1 MSVDWTFI
9 FCHYFLHFFHEIY
22 IFMQQ
27 TLLQKMG
34 TLLKSSKRCRFCGEE
49 VEDGLDLY
57 SELFLTS
64 KQLDDDED
72 VATTVTILICDAAFK
87 YLKLKLDPESPFPKY
102 CCPECKMGLQAVI
115 DFSDKLELG
124 QVNMAKILITEGI
137 GVEVKKR
144 GRPRKGFEKVKKE
157 ESKTSKEDSSIGKR
171 KIKVPKKFEETVH
184 ELKNNIDDTKHKVD
198 IEEKNA
204 DLEEYRLNIDEGDGN
219 EEFTVS
225 IDMSNLSDTKTNP
238 GSNPVLDEINSILT
252 QFDKKERA
260 DVSDATLNV
269 HYCEVCDHSFPSQ
282 ECLNIHVTTSHGQI
296 MYKCDL
302 NSCNALLKSREELR
316 SHQLSFGHK
325 DFIILEIGSPKDSL
339 KSSLETLKDEIV
351 SMDNIIEKISDK
363 FRCSEC
369 EIDLHSQQ
377 KFNIHMAEIHGTT
390 GAKVYPCTEQ
400 GCSRTFTAPSSLTY
414 HKFSS
419 HNKSVYFCT
428 EPGCNKSFKMKNL
441 LTRHLKTHS
450 SERTFA
456 CEQCDKSFKTRSNL
470 YSHTIVHQQEPKFFC
485 DECGQQFK
493 HRTSLTSHMRWH
505 QGEKPFKCPFCP
517 KTFNQNGNLQEHVR
531 IHTGEKPFKCELC
544 PRAFTTSSQH
554 RLHVKRHMG
563 VKQFKCEFCGKAFLN
578 KDTFKTH
585 LRRHKGEKPYGCKFC
600 KKSFAESWAL
610 TKHLRFHTGQQPYLC
625 KECGK
630 RFSDSSNLAK
640 HKKIHDGYLSSKSKQ
655 TVWNIVKD
663 AGEGVEE
670 PDVDVIEGN
679 SEVQQVIYIAY
690 ENGEQKAIEGVIKD
704 GQIDIAALAAQGI
717 SVETEADISE
727 DIITQEVVPGPLE
740 KMEQMEYKEH
750 LEPHT
755 VKLVQHQQGVEQNN
769 QTIDLTM
776 KDGHQIRL
784 VAPLN
789 IDPLTFATEYIKDL
803 QQIPN

>member
-1 MSVDWTFI
+1 
-9 FCHYFLHFFHEIY
+9 
-22 IFMQQ
+22 
-27 TLLQKMG
+27 MG
-34 TLLKSSKRCRFCGEE
+34 TLLRNSRRCRFCGEE
-49 VEDGLDLY
+49 IAGVLNLY
-57 SELFLTS
+57 SEESLISRQSS
-64 KQLDDDED
+64 KDLNLES
-72 VATTVTILICDAAFK
+72 VSILLSEASYK

-102 CCPECKMGLQAVI
+102 VCSECKEGLQAVI
-115 DFSDKLELG
+115 NFSDKLEFG
-124 QVNMAKILITEGI
+124 QLTMAKILITEGV
-137 GVEVKKR
+137 GSEVKKR
-144 GRPRKGFEKVKKE
+144 GRPKKGFEKIKKM
-157 ESKTSKEDSSIGKR
+157 ESLSNTLKEDTNIGKR
-171 KIKVPKKFEETVH
+171 KIKLPKKFDETVH
-184 ELKNNIDDTKHKVD
+184 DLKNEISDPKQKID

-204 DLEEYRLNIDEGDGN
+204 DLEEYKLNIDEGDGN

-225 IDMSNLSDTKTNP
+225 IDMSNLRDAKVNSGP
-238 GSNPVLDEINSILT
+238 NPVLDEINSILT
-252 QFDKKERA
+252 QFDKKEKSQ
-260 DVSDATLNV
+260 VSSGTLTV
-269 HYCEVCDHSFPSQ
+269 FYCEVCDHSFPSQ
-282 ECLNIHVTTSHGQI
+282 ECVDIHVSTSHGQI

-302 NSCNALLKSREELR
+302 NSCNALLKSRDDLR
-316 SHQLSFGHK
+316 KHQANLGHE

-363 FRCSEC
+363 FRCNEC
-369 EIDLHSQQ
+369 EVDLKSQQ
-377 KFNIHMAEIHGTT
+377 KFNIHMAEIHGTS
-390 GAKVYPCTEQ
+390 GAKVYPCTEL
-400 GCSRTFTAPSSLTY
+400 GCTKIFTAPSSLTY

-419 HNKSVYFCT
+419 HNKSLYLCT
-428 EPGCNKSFKMKNL
+428 EPGCNKSFKIKNL

-450 SERTFA
+450 SERTFV

-470 YSHTIVHQQEPKFFC
+470 YSHTVVHQQEPKFFC

-517 KTFNQNGNLQEHVR
+517 KSFNQNGNLQEHVR

-640 HKKIHDGYLSSKSKQ
+640 HKKIHEGFNCDKNKQ

-663 AGEGVEE
+663 AGEGVDE
-670 PDVDVIEGN
+670 PDVIDGN

-690 ENGEQKAIEGVIKD
+690 ENGEQKAIEGAIKD

-717 SVETEADISE
+717 SVETTSEGDIAG
-727 DIITQEVVPGPLE
+727 DIISQEVVSGPLE
-740 KMEQMEYKEH
+740 KMEQMEYKEQ
-750 LEPHT
+750 LEPHA
-755 VKLVQHQQGVEQNN
+755 VKLVQHQLGSEQSN

-776 KDGHQIRL
+776 KDGQQIRL

-803 QQIPN
+803 QHLPS

>member
-1 MSVDWTFI
+1 
-9 FCHYFLHFFHEIY
+9 
-22 IFMQQ
+22 
-27 TLLQKMG
+27 MG
-34 TLLKSSKRCRFCGEE
+34 SCLRDSKKCRFCAEE
-49 VEDGLDLY
+49 VLDGLDLY
-57 SELFLTS
+57 SGDTLTS
-64 KQLDDDED
+64 KQYDKDQEL
-72 VATTVTILICDAAFK
+72 VTSSNISLSEASQK
-87 YLKLKLDPESPFPKY
+87 YLKLKLDPSSPFPKSSCY
-102 CCPECKMGLQAVI
+102 GCKLGLQNVI
-115 DFSDKLELG
+115 SFSDKLEMG
-124 QVNMAKILITEGI
+124 QVNLARILISEGV

-144 GRPRKGFEKVKKE
+144 GRPKKGFEKNRKE
-157 ESKTSKEDSSIGKR
+157 ESVSVLNGDTNVGKR
-171 KIKVPKKFEETVH
+171 KIKLPKKFEETVH
-184 ELKNNIDDTKHKVD
+184 DMKGELSESKDKVD

-225 IDMSNLSDTKTNP
+225 IDMSNLREVKGNP
-238 GSNPVLDEINSILT
+238 APNPVLDEINSILT
-252 QFDKKERA
+252 QFDKKEKGKVA
-260 DVSDATLNV
+260 DLSMNMF
-269 HYCEVCDHSFPSQ
+269 YCEVCDQSFPSQ
-282 ECLNIHVTTSHGQI
+282 ECLDLHASTSHGQI

-302 NSCNALLKSREELR
+302 SSCNALLKSKEDLR
-316 SHQLSFGHK
+316 SHQLSYGHE
-325 DFIILEIGSPKDSL
+325 DFIILEIGNPKDAL
-339 KSSLETLKDEIV
+339 KSSLEILKDEIV
-351 SMDNIIEKISDK
+351 SMDNIIEKISEK
-363 FRCSEC
+363 FRCEEC
-369 EIDLHSQQ
+369 EIDLNSQQ
-377 KFNIHMAEIHGTT
+377 KFNIHMAEIHGTS
-390 GAKVYPCTEQ
+390 GVKVYPCTEL
-400 GCSRTFTAPSSLTY
+400 GCTRTFSAPSSLTY

-428 EPGCNKSFKMKNL
+428 EPGCNKQFKIKNL
-441 LTRHLKTHS
+441 LTRHLKTHC

-456 CEQCDKSFKTRSNL
+456 CDQCDKSFKTRSNL

-505 QGEKPFKCPFCP
+505 QGEKPFKCPFCS
-517 KTFNQNGNLQEHVR
+517 KSFNQNGNLQEHIR

-554 RLHVKRHMG
+554 KLHIKRHMG
-563 VKQFKCEFCGKAFLN
+563 VKQFKCEYCGKAFLN

-600 KKSFAESWAL
+600 KKAFAEAWAL

-640 HKKIHDGYLSSKSKQ
+640 HKKTHEDFISKDKQ

-663 AGEGVEE
+663 AGTGVQEPNVVEGTGE
-670 PDVDVIEGN
+670 
-679 SEVQQVIYIAY
+679 EVQQVIYIAY
-690 ENGEQKAIEGVIKD
+690 ENGEQKAIEGAIKN

-717 SVETEADISE
+717 AVETETGGEIV
-727 DIITQEVVPGPLE
+727 TQEVEHHSGPLE
-740 KMEQMEYKEH
+740 KMGQMEYKEH

-755 VKLVQHQQGVEQNN
+755 VKLVEHHDAVDQNN

-776 KDGHQIRL
+776 KDGQQIRL

-789 IDPLTFATEYIKDL
+789 IDPLAFATEYFKDL
-803 QQIPN
+803 QNLQN

>member
-1 MSVDWTFI
+1 
-9 FCHYFLHFFHEIY
+9 
-22 IFMQQ
+22 MQQ

-49 VEDGLDLY
+49 VEDGLDLF

-282 ECLNIHVTTSHGQI
+282 ECLNIHVATSHGQI

-369 EIDLHSQQ
+369 EIDLYSQQ

-679 SEVQQVIYIAY
+679 SDVQQVIYIAY